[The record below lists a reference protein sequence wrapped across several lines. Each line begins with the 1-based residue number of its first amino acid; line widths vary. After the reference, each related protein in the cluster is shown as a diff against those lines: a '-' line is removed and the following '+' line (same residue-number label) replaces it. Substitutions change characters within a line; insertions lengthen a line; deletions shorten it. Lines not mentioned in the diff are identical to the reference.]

1 MRSPRI
7 DALCAVYI
15 GNLLGE
21 EARADSDAVDRLVL
35 DGLVDTSRKGLT
47 ARGRKK
53 IRVVLS
59 GGVFDIIHPGHI
71 HTLRQA
77 RALGDVLIV
86 VVATDATAVKMKR
99 RTPLHTQNQ
108 RQDLVR
114 SLSMVD
120 TCVIGDE
127 LDMFNTVKRISPD
140 TIALGYDQAHQVD
153 YVVAGCAR
161 VGIGA
166 DVVRLDA
173 TDPEISSGEIE
184 KAYGKTIHG
193 I

>member
-7 DALCAVYI
+7 EALCAVYV
-15 GNLLGE
+15 GGLLGE
-21 EARADSDAVDRLVL
+21 EPCASVGAIDKLVV
-35 DGLVDTSRKGLT
+35 DGLVESSRTALT
-47 ARGRKK
+47 ARGRRT

-99 RTPLHTQNQ
+99 RTPLHTQVQ

-127 LDMFNTVKRISPD
+127 LDMFNTVKKISPD

-153 YVVAGCAR
+153 YVVAGCSR

-166 DVVRLDA
+166 EVVRLDA
-173 TDPEISSGEIE
+173 TDPEMSSGEIE